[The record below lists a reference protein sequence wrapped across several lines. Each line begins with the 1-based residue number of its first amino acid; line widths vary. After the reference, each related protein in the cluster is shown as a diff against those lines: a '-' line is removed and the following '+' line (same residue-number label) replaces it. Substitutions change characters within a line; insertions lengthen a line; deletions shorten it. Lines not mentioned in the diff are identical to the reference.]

1 VVEVVLIK
9 IERGGAHDDR
19 STWRGRHCDEARRK
33 VMGAMGTHAER
44 VDTVLSQE
52 RANDSEQADAHT

>member
-1 VVEVVLIK
+1 
-9 IERGGAHDDR
+9 
-19 STWRGRHCDEARRK
+19 
-33 VMGAMGTHAER
+33 MGAMGTHAER